1 MAPSWNPRNP
11 STFPNLKVW
20 GWRRPNLA
28 SRCSNVWRYNG
39 SASPEAVVQYGSPRF
54 AGKGYDRNCS
64 EIWQSWN
71 IVDRV
76 PQWTAQLLEIKLN
89 IHCTVGDKNAFGHID
104 LGAESETSSV
114 LPCLFLFRVSKSL
127 GHCFHW
133 RPGADIT
140 TSFQHKSQPSDRNQ
154 GQTVTKWGSQ
164 IFLLD
169 NTKDETE
176 KDLWALWTPRS
187 DGGVFKNAKK
197 NKHTSLQSPEQYL
210 ADQPFFLFV
219 GADVKGKLSF
229 TCQGKL
235 LRYMQAAKSDP
246 SFWSVVRLLYPN
258 PYHHRTSWIQL
269 SNTKRYCIMVPKKRW
284 AKITP
289 GPFPQMEVWCS
300 NKQKPGHV

>member
-1 MAPSWNPRNP
+1 MAPWLNPQHSP
-11 STFPNLKVW
+11 T
-20 GWRRPNLA
+20 
-28 SRCSNVWRYNG
+28 SRYEDDEGPTW
-39 SASPEAVVQYGSPRF
+39 PLVVPRF
-54 AGKGYDRNCS
+54 GGTRALLHLRPWSNMA
-64 EIWQSWN
+64 
-71 IVDRV
+71 
-76 PQWTAQLLEIKLN
+76 PLEIRMHLGTLAETPVKLLPFF
-89 IHCTVGDKNAFGHID
+89 HVCFG
-104 LGAESETSSV
+104 S
-114 LPCLFLFRVSKSL
+114 RVSNSL

-187 DGGVFKNAKK
+187 HGGVFKNAKK
-197 NKHTSLQSPEQYL
+197 NKHTSLQRPEQYL
-210 ADQPFFLFV
+210 ADQPFFLLV

-258 PYHHRTSWIQL
+258 PYHHGTSWIQL
-269 SNTKRYCIMVPKKRW
+269 SNTNRYCIMVPKKRW

-300 NKQKPGHV
+300 NKQNLDMFSCLWLSLL